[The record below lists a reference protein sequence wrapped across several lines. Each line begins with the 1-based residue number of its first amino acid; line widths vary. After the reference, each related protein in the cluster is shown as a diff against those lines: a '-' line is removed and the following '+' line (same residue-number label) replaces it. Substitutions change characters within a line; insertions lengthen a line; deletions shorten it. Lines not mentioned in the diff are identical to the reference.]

1 MSLVSKILPEK
12 ITNELPG
19 KNFTIYFFW
28 IIIAFSLIRSLIHIF
43 SSDGGAQSI
52 ASIPLDSY
60 SNEANATVIFMFAL
74 WGLSQLLMCFVYII
88 IALKYRSLIP
98 LMYLFV
104 FLEYSGRFLI
114 GHTKPIETIRT
125 APGQIGNYLLI
136 PISLVMFLFSCKK

>member
-1 MSLVSKILPEK
+1 MTFLSKILPEK

-19 KNFTIYFFW
+19 KNFTLYFFW

-43 SSDGGAQSI
+43 SPDGGAQSI

-60 SNEANATVIFMFAL
+60 SNEANATVIFMFAV

-88 IALKYRSLIP
+88 IAWKYKSLIP

-104 FLEYSGRFLI
+104 FLEYSGRTLI
-114 GHTKPIETIRT
+114 GHAKPVETIRT
-125 APGQIGNYLLI
+125 APGEVGNYLLI
-136 PISLVMFLFSCKK
+136 PLSLVMFLFSIKK